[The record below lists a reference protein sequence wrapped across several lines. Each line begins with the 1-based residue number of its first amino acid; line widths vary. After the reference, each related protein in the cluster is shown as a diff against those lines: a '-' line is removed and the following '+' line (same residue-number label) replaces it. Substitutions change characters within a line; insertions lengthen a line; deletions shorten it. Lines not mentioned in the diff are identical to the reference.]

1 MVVPSPTCIQHMAC
15 PIMTTSRAEPVAK
28 AELRR
33 ALRKAR
39 REHMASLP
47 ASVRGLILNR
57 PPQPVVEMLADKRVV
72 GLYHPVGAEAP
83 SLGWARWLHEN
94 GHHIALPWFSDREAA
109 MQFRLWSNPW
119 DDALLEPSP
128 HGGMQPVADDDAAG
142 ELSPQAVVVPLVG
155 FTADCHRLGQGGGHY
170 DRWLDANPDAIAIG
184 LAWDVQCLDELPQEP
199 HDRVLNA
206 VVTPTRIYRSEA

>member
-1 MVVPSPTCIQHMAC
+1 
-15 PIMTTSRAEPVAK
+15 MTTSRVEPAAK
-28 AELRR
+28 ADLRR

-39 REHMASLP
+39 RDHVSALP

-57 PPQPVVEMLADKRVV
+57 PPQPVVEMLADKPLV

-94 GHHIALPWFSDREAA
+94 GHQIALPWFATRESA

-119 DDALLEPSP
+119 DDDLLEPSP
-128 HGGMQPVADDDAAG
+128 HGGLQPIVGVHDISTG
-142 ELSPQAVVVPLVG
+142 EMTPHAVVVPLVG

-170 DRWLDANPDAIAIG
+170 DRWLAANPDTTAIG
-184 LAWDVQCLDELPQEP
+184 LAWDVQCLDELPLEP

>member
-1 MVVPSPTCIQHMAC
+1 
-15 PIMTTSRAEPVAK
+15 MTTSRAEPAAK

-33 ALRKAR
+33 SLRKAR
-39 REHMASLP
+39 RDHLAALP
-47 ASVRGLILNR
+47 SAVRALILNR
-57 PPQPVVEMLADKRVV
+57 PPQPVVAMLADKSVV

-94 GHHIALPWFSDREAA
+94 GHQIALPWFADREAT

-119 DDALLEPSP
+119 DDALLESSP
-128 HGGMQPVADDDAAG
+128 HGGLQPIADEVTADQI
-142 ELSPQAVVVPLVG
+142 SPHAVVVPLVG

-170 DRWLDANPDAIAIG
+170 DRWLAANPDVLAIG

-199 HDRVLNA
+199 HDRALNA
-206 VVTPTRIYRSEA
+206 IVTPTRIYRSEA